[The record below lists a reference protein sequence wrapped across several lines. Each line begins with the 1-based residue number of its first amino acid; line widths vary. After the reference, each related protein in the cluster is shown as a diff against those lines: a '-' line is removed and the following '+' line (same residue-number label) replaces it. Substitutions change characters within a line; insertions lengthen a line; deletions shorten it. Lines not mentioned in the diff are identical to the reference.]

1 MRRLAL
7 TCLIAGASALLAACG
22 WTSTA
27 SEQSDAAATVDA
39 ANCGGSIAV
48 MAPYGGLGADDTVQM
63 NWARVALDKFNQEHG
78 TAFTLTPSNVDAEV
92 DIGVAEAK
100 RLARDPDV
108 IGVVGP
114 KTSVVT
120 RAVGPIFDASDLV
133 YVSPSAT
140 NATLTDGSLRNFYRV
155 VASDALQAPT
165 MAEFIGHHLHPSTVL
180 VVRDDEAYSQG
191 LADGL
196 VQRLDELKIP
206 SKVIDITQT
215 QKDFADVVLQVD
227 PTVNV
232 VALPLLDATQATR
245 VVAQLAKAG
254 KYPKVIGG
262 DALFMPSFHA
272 PGAYVTTY
280 APDSSSEPD
289 AQEMVHLYQSIFGSF
304 EQYGAPSFVAM
315 EVLLDA
321 AFEVC
326 RETGDV
332 TRKELEQQ
340 VPKTR
345 LPTSVLGMPIA
356 FTRAHELKD
365 AQISV
370 YQVGPRGFTLQG

>member
-1 MRRLAL
+1 MLVL
-7 TCLIAGASALLAACG
+7 AGAAATLAACG
-22 WTSTA
+22 WTSA
-27 SEQSDAAATVDA
+27 AVEQERDAAAAAAA
-39 ANCGGSIAV
+39 ANCGGSVAV

-78 TAFTLTPSNVDAEV
+78 TAFILEPSNVDAEV
-92 DIGVAEAK
+92 DIGVREAK
-100 RLARDPDV
+100 RLAGDPEV

-120 RAVGPIFDASDLV
+120 KAVGGIFDAADLV

-140 NATLTDGSLRNFYRV
+140 NATLTDGTLRNFHRV

-165 MAEFIGHHLHPSTVL
+165 MAEFIASELDPSTVL
-180 VVRDDEAYSQG
+180 VVRDDEPYSQG
-191 LADGL
+191 LAEGL
-196 VQRLDELKIP
+196 VDRLDELDVP
-206 SKVIDITQT
+206 SKVVDITLT
-215 QKDFADVVLQVD
+215 QKDFGDVVMQVD

-262 DALFMPSFHA
+262 DALFMPSFRA

-280 APDSSSEPD
+280 APDSSTEPD
-289 AQEMVHLYQSIFGSF
+289 AADMVRLYQAIFGSF
-304 EQYGAPSFVAM
+304 EQYGAPSYVAM
-315 EVLLDA
+315 EVLLEA
-321 AFEVC
+321 AYEVC

-332 TRKELEQQ
+332 TRKAMEVQ

-345 LPTSVLGMPIA
+345 LATSVLGMPIA
-356 FTRAHELKD
+356 FTRNHELKD
-365 AQISV
+365 AEISV
-370 YQVGPRGFTLQG
+370 YQVGPRGFTRQG